1 MPIGPEPANQM
12 RPFDFLCAAPKNM
25 RDVGAIEPFAFHDVR
40 LHPNHFFRCA
50 KFHMQALYFIILG
63 ALEPRVIDFA
73 QSIAGAKNQ
82 INVIA
87 PAPGLGEPM
96 RKCFFRFVSGAS
108 KRFHGSIDMSRPNVQ
123 IEIF

>member
-1 MPIGPEPANQM
+1 M

-50 KFHMQALYFIILG
+50 KFHMQALQFIILG

-73 QSIAGAKNQ
+73 QSVAGAKDQ
-82 INVIA
+82 INVIPA
-87 PAPGLGEPM
+87 APGFREPM
-96 RKCFFRFVSGAS
+96 RKWFFRFVSGAS
-108 KRFHGSIDMSRPNVQ
+108 KRIQGWIDMIRPNVQ
-123 IEIF
+123 IEVF